1 MALLIVVGRSR
12 VGLATEVP
20 SQSLA
25 AQQVV
30 HLLDYV
36 GADYA
41 GAVSGGQVTNEK
53 ELTEQIEVLA
63 EAGRLAARLKPTR
76 GGFVPEDAVMVV
88 KRLVEAH
95 RPEAEVGAA
104 AKSAASQLVAYFDL
118 VQAPRLPPSRER
130 GKQLYEQHCSA
141 CHGMD
146 GHADTPRA
154 QQYNPRP
161 ANFHA
166 PEVARSL
173 SPLRVSRLVRFGVPN
188 TAMVPFDFLSEEE
201 RWDIAFYVSE
211 LDHSAAPGKVR
222 ESRMFGLAELAAE
235 SDDDL
240 RADLA
245 SAGARQIDVESA
257 LSDLRRR
264 APYDA
269 VTLNPVGA
277 SSMMLRARA
286 GLRRVALLLLRG
298 DRDAARTSLMAVY
311 LDDVE
316 PIEAPLRA
324 ASPALVRD
332 IEMAFKQVRADIESG
347 APRELTNQKLDALV
361 VQMARAGAALG
372 NEGVAP
378 SFWTTAFSSAGIA
391 LREGAEAALLIA
403 ALLAVVGRAGPPE
416 RKRWV
421 HAGWITAA
429 VAAAITWLVSR
440 RLVEMSGLG
449 RETLEGV
456 AALLAA
462 FVLFYVSYWLF
473 AKREAARWV
482 TYLRTKAKV
491 QDAAISLFG
500 ISFLAVYREGFETV
514 IFYQALVAQPGAGP
528 AAGLGAVVGL
538 ALLIGLV
545 IVYGRA
551 GKFAPPQSFFAF
563 SSLLLYALAVVFA
576 GQGIAALQTTGL
588 LPLHPAAL
596 PHLPAL
602 GVYPTIETYA
612 VQGAMIALALVAF
625 MVMRAHRTPP
635 APGATGDPVRG
646 SREGAKL

>member
-1 MALLIVVGRSR
+1 MAWLIVVGLTR
-12 VGLATEVP
+12 VSLATDGP
-20 SQSLA
+20 SQSVP

-36 GADYA
+36 AADYG
-41 GAVSGGQVTNEK
+41 GAVSGGQVVNEK
-53 ELTEQIEVLA
+53 ELAEQIDVLA
-63 EAGRLAARLKPTR
+63 EAARLAARLEPPR
-76 GGFVPEDAVMVV
+76 GAFVPTEAVIAV

-95 RPEAEVGAA
+95 RSEAEVSAA
-104 AKSAASQLVAYFDL
+104 AKKAAAQLVASFDL
-118 VQAPRLPPSRER
+118 VQAPQRPPSRDR
-130 GKQLYEQHCSA
+130 GKQLFEQHCA
-141 CHGMD
+141 GCHGID

-161 ANFHA
+161 ANFHS
-166 PEVARSL
+166 PEVARAL
-173 SPLRVSRLVRFGVPN
+173 SPLRVSRAVRFGVPN
-188 TAMVPFDFLSEEE
+188 TAMVPFDFLSDEE

-211 LDHSAAPGKVR
+211 LDHSVATSKLH

-235 SDDDL
+235 SDDEL

-245 SAGARQIDVESA
+245 SAGVKPNDAEAA

-269 VTLNPVGA
+269 ALDRMSAGA
-277 SSMMLRARA
+277 MVLRARA

-298 DRDAARTSLMAVY
+298 DREAARALLIDVY
-311 LDDVE
+311 LDNVE
-316 PIEAPLRA
+316 RIEAPMRA
-324 ASPALVRD
+324 VDPALVRD
-332 IEMAFKQVRADIESG
+332 IEMSFKDVRADIESG
-347 APRELTNQKLDALV
+347 VPQEPTTKKLDALV
-361 VQMARAGAALG
+361 VQMVRAGAVLEK
-372 NEGVAP
+372 EGEAP
-378 SFWTTAFSSAGIA
+378 SFLGTAFASASIA
-391 LREGAEAALLIA
+391 LREGVEAALLIA
-403 ALLAVVGRAGPPE
+403 ALLAVVGRSGPPE

-429 VAAAITWLVSR
+429 IAAAITWLVSR
-440 RLVEMSGLG
+440 RIVEMSGLG

-462 FVLFYVSYWLF
+462 TVLFYVSYWLF

-514 IFYQALVAQPGAGP
+514 IFYQALMAQPGAGP
-528 AAGLGAVVGL
+528 AAGLGAVAGL
-538 ALLIGLV
+538 ALLVGLV
-545 IVYGRA
+545 IAYGRA

-576 GQGIAALQTTGL
+576 GQGIAALQTTGSV
-588 LPLHPAAL
+588 PLHPAPL
-596 PHLPAL
+596 PHLPAM

-612 VQGAMIALALVAF
+612 VQGALVLLALVAF
-625 MVMRAHRTPP
+625 VLGRRRPK
-635 APGATGDPVRG
+635 
-646 SREGAKL
+646 S